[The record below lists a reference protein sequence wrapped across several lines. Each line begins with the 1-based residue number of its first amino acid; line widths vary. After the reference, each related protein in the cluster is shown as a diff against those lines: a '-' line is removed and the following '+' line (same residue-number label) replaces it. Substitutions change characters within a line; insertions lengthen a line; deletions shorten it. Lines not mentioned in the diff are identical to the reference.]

1 MFCYYFCRNSL
12 YCFFLIFQF
21 LTFLLHIV
29 LSAQSAQLLLSFFF
43 LENAG
48 ELRFIALERE
58 KGPHTTSDPHTGTK
72 YERSV
77 ILTKTS

>member
-1 MFCYYFCRNSL
+1 MPV
-12 YCFFLIFQF
+12 
-21 LTFLLHIV
+21 LTLRVYSREAH
-29 LSAQSAQLLLSFFF
+29 FFF
-43 LENAG
+43 ENAG